1 MDAKKIGKRIQ
12 SIRMERN
19 LTQAEL
25 AQILNLTPKYL
36 SNVECGAKCLSMDT
50 FVDLAN
56 ALESDANSL
65 LVDVLNVSTPIHS
78 SNLTERL
85 SQLPPPKQRRLLRI
99 FELMSDDAIKSDLL
113 PKTLPVAG
121 SVFAYR
127 PNSADFDT
135 ISVV

>member
-1 MDAKKIGKRIQ
+1 MDAKKIGKQIQ
-12 SIRMERN
+12 IIRMERK

-99 FELMSDDAIKSDLL
+99 FELMIDDAIKND
-113 PKTLPVAG
+113 
-121 SVFAYR
+121 
-127 PNSADFDT
+127 
-135 ISVV
+135 